1 MAKFAVFGLG
11 FMGRTHLAT
20 LAGRQDVQVA
30 AVCDTDPDRLS
41 GPLGAGGGNLDT
53 GGKAWDDL
61 GVRRCSAPEEILADG
76 DIDAVV
82 VAVPSYLHADMTMAA
97 LKSRKHVFC
106 EKPMALSVEDCDRM
120 IAAAR
125 EAERVLMIGHCIR
138 FWSEYAAAADLVRS
152 GQYGRLRSL
161 VMSRRSGMPT
171 FGARGWFSDHAKSGG
186 ALLDLHV
193 HDVDYAL
200 FLLGKPQGVRAKGHV
215 GESGGIDHVLAWYD
229 YGREGPIVEAEG
241 SWIGGRSAPF
251 VMSFRM
257 YLERAT
263 VDYSSDRERPLRLYA
278 DDPVGLE
285 VAPVNAYQAEMDHF
299 IRCVN
304 LRMDSDIVPPE
315 SSRQAVALALAEA
328 KSIRTG
334 RPIEI
339 D

>member
-20 LAGRQDVQVA
+20 LAGRQDVEVA

-41 GPLGAGGGNLDT
+41 GPLGPGGGNLDT
-53 GGKAWDDL
+53 GAKTWDDS
-61 GVRRCSAPEEILADG
+61 GVRRSSAPEEILADKQ
-76 DIDAVV
+76 IDAVV

-97 LKSRKHVFC
+97 LRAGKHVFC
-106 EKPMALSVEDCDRM
+106 EKPMALTVEDCDRM

-138 FWSEYAAAADLVRS
+138 FWGEYAVAAELVRS
-152 GQYGRLRSL
+152 GRYGRLRSL

-193 HDVDYAL
+193 HDVDYLL
-200 FLLGKPQGVRAKGHV
+200 FLLGRPQAVQAKGHV

-229 YGREGPIVEAEG
+229 YGRDGPIVETEG
-241 SWIGGRSAPF
+241 SWIGGRAAPF

-263 VDYSSDRERPLRLYA
+263 LDYSSDREKPLQLYA
-278 DDPVGLE
+278 DTPEELE
-285 VAPVNAYQAEMDHF
+285 IPSVSAYGAEMDHF
-299 IRCVN
+299 IRCVR
-304 LRMDSDIVPPE
+304 LRMDSDVVPPE
-315 SSRQAVALALAEA
+315 SSRQAVALVLAEA

-334 RPIEI
+334 RAIEI